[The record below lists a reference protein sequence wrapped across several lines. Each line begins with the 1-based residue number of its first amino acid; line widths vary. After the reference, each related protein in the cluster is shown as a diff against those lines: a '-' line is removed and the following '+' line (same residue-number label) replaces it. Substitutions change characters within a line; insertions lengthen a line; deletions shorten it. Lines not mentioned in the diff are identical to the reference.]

1 MLDWILYILLLVSW
15 LCSFAMLTVYNT
27 HMFQLNSYKPHE
39 QRVWYRDKFLPAF
52 VGRNLGVIFTLP
64 LLCFCGRVGIILS
77 ILLYALTAYLGRP
90 RKAKKPLVYTA
101 RVKRMLATDGVLTA
115 LTLLAVVLLHRWPLA
130 WGVLLP
136 AAHFVSGFYL
146 LAANWLNKPIEK
158 SINNWY
164 INDAKRMIDSSPNLK
179 VVGITGSYG
188 KTSVKFFLR
197 KLLSARYNVLM
208 TPESYNTTMGVVK
221 TIRNSLRPTHEI
233 FLCEMGARNIGDI
246 KEICDIVSPRYGI
259 ITSIGPQHLESFKT
273 VDNVIKT
280 KFELRDALP
289 QDGIVFLNG
298 DNEYIRSQTPG
309 RKAVTY
315 GIEKED
321 CDYVARNITV
331 SAKGSTFTISWDG
344 EDYTFTTALIGS
356 HNVLN
361 ITGAIA
367 VANTL
372 GVPMRDLIPQVRALE
387 SVPHRLQL
395 IRGRN
400 ALIIDDAYNS
410 NPSGAKAALDT
421 LSRFDGVKILVTPGM
436 VELGTKQAELNRVFG
451 RQAAAVCDYVALVGE
466 KQTEPIHQGL
476 MDEGYPKEKIFVEHD
491 LTAAL
496 KSVENLRTG
505 GVQKIV
511 LLENDLPDNF

>member
-1 MLDWILYILLLVSW
+1 MDLVLFILLLMAW
-15 LCSFAMLTVYNT
+15 LCSFTMLTLYNL

-39 QRVWYRDKFLPAF
+39 QRKWYKEKFLPAF
-52 VGRNLGVIFTLP
+52 VGRNLGVLFTLP
-64 LLCFCGRVGIILS
+64 LLVFCGRAGVILS
-77 ILLYALTAYLGRP
+77 IVLYALTAYLGRP

-101 RVKRMLATDGVLTA
+101 RVKRMLVTAGILTA
-115 LTLLAVVLLHRWPLA
+115 VTVLLAVLFRKISAVY
-130 WGVLLP
+130 GILLP
-136 AAHFVSGFYL
+136 AAHFVSGFYVL
-146 LAANWLNKPIEK
+146 LANLINRPVEK
-158 SINNWY
+158 AINNWY
-164 INDAKRMIDSSPNLK
+164 ISDAKRMIDSSPNLR

-197 KLLSARYNVLM
+197 KLLSAKYNVLM

-221 TIRNSLRPTHEI
+221 TIRTSLRPTHEI

-246 KEICDIVSPRYGI
+246 KEICDIVSPRFGV
-259 ITSIGPQHLESFKT
+259 ITSIGPQHLESFKSI
-273 VDNVIKT
+273 DNVIKT

-289 QDGIVFLNG
+289 EDGIVFLNG
-298 DNEYIRSQTPG
+298 DNEYIRSQPPG

-315 GIEKED
+315 GIENSD
-321 CDYVARNITV
+321 CDYFARDISV
-331 SAKGSTFTISWDG
+331 SASGSSFVIDKDG
-344 EDYTFTTALIGS
+344 ESYTFKTGLIGS

-367 VANTL
+367 AAHTL
-372 GVPMRDLIPQVRALE
+372 GVPMKDLIPQVRALE

-395 IRGRN
+395 IRGRS

-421 LSRFDGVKILVTPGM
+421 LACFDGVKILVTPGM
-436 VELGTKQAELNRVFG
+436 VELGSRQAELNRVFG
-451 RQAAAVCDYVALVGE
+451 SQAAKVCDYVALVGE
-466 KQTEPIHQGL
+466 KQTEPIYQGL
-476 MDEGYPKEKIFVEHD
+476 MDAGYPKEKIFVEHD
-491 LTAAL
+491 LTGAL
-496 KSVENLRTG
+496 RSVENLHTG

>member
-1 MLDWILYILLLVSW
+1 MLDLILFILLLLSW
-15 LCSFAMLTVYNT
+15 LCSFAMLTLYNT

-39 QRVWYRDKFLPAF
+39 QRMWYKQKFLPAF
-52 VGRNLGVIFTLP
+52 IGRNLGVLFTLP
-64 LLCFCGRVGIILS
+64 LLMFCSRAGMILS
-77 ILLYALTAYLGRP
+77 ILLYGLTAYLGRP

-101 RVKRMLATDGVLTA
+101 RVKRMLTTVGALTA
-115 LTLLAVVLLHRWPLA
+115 LTLLAAVLLQEYPLL
-130 WGVLLP
+130 WGAILP
-136 AAHFVSGFYL
+136 AAHFVSGFYVL
-146 LAANWLNKPIEK
+146 LANWINKPIEK
-158 SINNWY
+158 AINNWY
-164 INDAKRMIDSSPNLK
+164 IRDAKRMIDEMPNLK

-197 KLLSARYNVLM
+197 KLLSVRYNVLM

-221 TIRNSLRPTHEI
+221 TIRTSLRATHEI

-246 KEICDIVSPRYGI
+246 QEICDIVSPGFGV

-289 QDGIVFLNG
+289 QDGIIFLNG

-315 GIEKED
+315 GIENTA
-321 CDYVARNITV
+321 CDYFAENITV
-331 SAKGSTFTISWDG
+331 SSKGSTFTMKREG
-344 EDYTFTTALIGS
+344 KEYTFTTPLIGS

-361 ITGAIA
+361 IAGAIA
-367 VANTL
+367 AANTL
-372 GVPMRDLIPQVRALE
+372 GVPMQDLIPAVRQLE

-395 IRGRN
+395 IRGRQ

-410 NPSGAKAALDT
+410 NPSGAKAALGT
-421 LSRFDGVKILVTPGM
+421 LAQFDGVKILVTPGM
-436 VELGTKQAELNRVFG
+436 VELGSKQAELNRIFG
-451 RQAAAVCDYVALVGE
+451 TQAAAVCDYVALVGE
-466 KQTEPIHQGL
+466 KQTEPIYQGL
-476 MDEGYPKEKIFVEHD
+476 LDAGYPKEKIFVEHD
-491 LTAAL
+491 LTSAL

>member
-1 MLDWILYILLLVSW
+1 MFDLILFILLLLAW

-27 HMFQLNSYKPHE
+27 HMFQLNAYKPHE
-39 QRVWYRDKFLPAF
+39 QRVWYRQKFLPAF

-64 LLCFCGRVGIILS
+64 LLMFCARAGVILS
-77 ILLYALTAYLGRP
+77 ILLYALTAWLGRP

-101 RVKRMLATDGVLTA
+101 RVKRMLATVGVLTA
-115 LTLLAVVLLHRWPLA
+115 LTLLAVILLRGYPLL
-130 WGVLLP
+130 WGAILP
-136 AAHFVSGFYL
+136 VAHFVSGYYVL
-146 LAANWLNKPIEK
+146 LANFINKPIEK
-158 SINNWY
+158 SINSWY
-164 INDAKRMIDSSPNLK
+164 INDAKRMIEDMPRLR

-197 KLLSARYNVLM
+197 KLLSVKYNVLM

-221 TIRNSLRPTHEI
+221 TIRTSLRATHEI

-246 KEICDIVSPRYGI
+246 KEICDIVSPGFGI

-273 VDNVIKT
+273 VENVIKT

-298 DNEYIRSQTPG
+298 DNAYIRSQTPG

-315 GIEKED
+315 GIENPD
-321 CDYVARNITV
+321 CHYFAENITV
-331 SAKGSTFTISWDG
+331 SAKGSTFTMKRDG
-344 EDYTFTTALIGS
+344 KEYTFTTPLIGS

-361 ITGAIA
+361 IAGAIA
-367 VANTL
+367 AANTL
-372 GVPMRDLIPQVRALE
+372 GVPMQDLVPAVRQLE

-395 IRGRN
+395 IHGRQ

-421 LSRFDGVKILVTPGM
+421 LSQFDGVKILVTPGM
-436 VELGTKQAELNRVFG
+436 VELGSKQAELNRVFG
-451 RQAAAVCDYVALVGE
+451 TQAADVCDYVALVGE
-466 KQTEPIHQGL
+466 KQTEPIYQGL
-476 MDEGYPKEKIFVEHD
+476 LDAGYPKEKIFVEHD
-491 LTAAL
+491 LASAL

>member
-1 MLDWILYILLLVSW
+1 MLDMILFILLLISWTVS
-15 LCSFAMLTVYNT
+15 FTMLTLYNL

-39 QRVWYRDKFLPAF
+39 QCVWYKEKFLPAF
-52 VGRNLGVIFTLP
+52 IGRNLGVLLTLP
-64 LLCFCGRVGIILS
+64 LLIFCGRIGIILS
-77 ILLYALTAYLGRP
+77 IVLYGITAYLGRP

-101 RVKRMLATDGVLTA
+101 RVKRMLITFGVLTA
-115 LTLLAVVLLHRWPLA
+115 ITVAAAFLLRDFSPVYGLI
-130 WGVLLP
+130 LP
-136 AAHFVSGFYL
+136 IAHFVSGYYV
-146 LAANWLNKPIEK
+146 LAANFINKPIEK

-164 INDAKRMIDSSPNLK
+164 ISDAKKMIDSSPNLK

-197 KLLSARYNVLM
+197 KLLSAKYNVLM

-221 TIRNSLRPTHEI
+221 TIRTSLRPTHEI

-246 KEICDIVSPRYGI
+246 KEICDIVSPDYGI

-273 VDNVIKT
+273 IEHVIRT

-289 QDGIVFLNG
+289 ADGIVFLNG
-298 DNEYIRSQTPG
+298 DNEYIRAQKPG

-315 GIEKED
+315 GIENSD
-321 CDYVARNITV
+321 CDYFADHISV
-331 SAKGSTFTISWDG
+331 SASGSSFTVRHGDESCH
-344 EDYTFTTALIGS
+344 FTTTLIGS

-367 VANTL
+367 VAHTL
-372 GVPMRDLIPQVRALE
+372 GIPLKDLVPPVRALE

-395 IRGRN
+395 IRGRS
-400 ALIIDDAYNS
+400 ALMIDDAYNS

-421 LSRFDGVKILVTPGM
+421 LAKFDGVKILVTPGM
-436 VELGTKQAELNRVFG
+436 VELGSRQQELNRIFG
-451 RQAAAVCDYVALVGE
+451 TQAAACCDYVILVGE
-466 KQTEPIHQGL
+466 KQTEPIYQGL
-476 MDEGYPKEKIFVEHD
+476 MDAAYPKEKVFVEHD
-491 LTAAL
+491 LQGAL
-496 KSVENLRTG
+496 KTAENIHTG
-505 GVQKIV
+505 EKQKIV